1 MNPVSLPGALAS
13 CIEDETA
20 LILQFQA
27 ALQAEGEALLDRKA
41 TQALKEA
48 AEHKEMLADKLVA
61 ASQERDR
68 ILAAMRTGAR
78 PRRHRNRRRA
88 PRRAGAAM
96 AGPAKPCRAG
106 SRSQPAQ
113 RHPARSQSA
122 LHRTDPGGLAPPGQ
136 PDRLHL
142 RRQRPWPAPGGGAS
156 RAIVAT

>member
-1 MNPVSLPGALAS
+1 MNPVSLHGALAS

-68 ILAAMRTGAR
+68 ILAAM
-78 PRRHRNRRRA
+78 
-88 PRRAGAAM
+88 
-96 AGPAKPCRAG
+96 
-106 SRSQPAQ
+106 
-113 RHPARSQSA
+113 
-122 LHRTDPGGLAPPGQ
+122 GLAPGHAGTEAAAERHAELAPLWQ
-136 PDRLHL
+136 ALQNHAAQAREANQRNAILLEVNLRYTEQTLEAL
-142 RRQRPWPAPGGGAS
+142 RRLGSQTASTYDANGRGRRLGGGAS